1 MSSKGFVLALVLTLI
16 FFVSGVYAI
25 DVNVSSGNSSGTGM
39 TADQSMKKLME
50 GNDRFVSGKVCHP
63 NQSAERRAEVVS
75 AQHPHPFA
83 VVVSCSDSRVP
94 PEILFDQGIGDIFVI
109 RTAGEVMDNATLG
122 TIEYAVEHLNIP
134 LIVVLGHDNCGA
146 VKAAVTG
153 EAPGHINY
161 LVEAI
166 KPAVNKAKGMKGD
179 LLNNAIDI
187 NTHDVVA
194 QLEATKP
201 ILSEAVKEGKLKI
214 VGARYHLDSGAV
226 EILRDDSHIYNRE
239 HC

>member
-1 MSSKGFVLALVLTLI
+1 MLALVLTLI

-134 LIVVLGHDNCGA
+134 LIVVTGPRQLRRSQGGSNRRSPGA
-146 VKAAVTG
+146 
-153 EAPGHINY
+153 Y
-161 LVEAI
+161 
-166 KPAVNKAKGMKGD
+166 
-179 LLNNAIDI
+179 
-187 NTHDVVA
+187 
-194 QLEATKP
+194 QLP
-201 ILSEAVKEGKLKI
+201 RG
-214 VGARYHLDSGAV
+214 
-226 EILRDDSHIYNRE
+226 SHKTSSQ
-239 HC
+239 